1 MTIESDIL
9 KKLEAVKKEIR
20 ESKETK
26 RVVSG
31 EDSKTRN
38 TFARGE
44 SSVMFLFDATG
55 SMKRF
60 WEETQAIMSEMVS
73 RITKVGN
80 VKLKCVAYRDYC
92 DGSRIFEQSKWHSEA
107 APLIDFISGIEC
119 NGGGDEPEA
128 VEDALALAYKEKE
141 KVTRVVLI
149 GDAPPHSLD
158 AAKAQAKMLG
168 KQGRPVFAFL
178 VGGDHETGSAFSQI
192 AKVSNGAYGKLS
204 NYKDLLDMMSL
215 AIVHDLG
222 GSSEVEKYLKKYG
235 TSDNV
240 KDYSRSLPSYKK

>member
-20 ESKETK
+20 ESKEVK
-26 RVVSG
+26 RVSNGTVYS
-31 EDSKTRN
+31 STK
-38 TFARGE
+38 GE
-44 SSVMFLFDATG
+44 SSIMFLFDATG
-55 SMKRF
+55 SMARF
-60 WEETQAIMSEMVS
+60 WRETKEIMNEMVN

-92 DGSRIFEQSKWHSEA
+92 DGDRLFEQSKWHSKAE
-107 APLIDFISGIEC
+107 PLIDFIGGIVC
-119 NGGGDEPEA
+119 NGGGDDPEA

-158 AAKAQAKMLG
+158 KAKEQAKMLG
-168 KQGRPVFAFL
+168 KNGRPVFAFL
-178 VGGDHETGSAFSQI
+178 VGRDGETGNAFSQI
-192 AKVSNGAYGKLS
+192 AKVSNGAFGKLG
-204 NYKDLLDMMSL
+204 NYKDVLDMISV

-222 GSSEVEKYLKKYG
+222 GSGEVEKYLKKYG

-240 KDYSRSLPSYKK
+240 KEYSRSLPSYKK